1 MIGRKLHLIMVI
13 VLHYQFVLFR
23 IVFFGDVLHD
33 DRSKRQLQCRVGNAP
48 ISCGI
53 LVSKSWIVK
62 KCKKIFY
69 HLFNSVKY
77 LYLPSDTFRKHVV
90 MHVTCRKLA
99 LKFTGY
105 CRQTSYTDSA
115 VVFTLLPA
123 VAWDLKSQFPGGYM
137 HFNICFKGVSGKI
150 GIFHNE
156 KLPIEVFWFF
166 CLSRSWQWAGAIE

>member
-1 MIGRKLHLIMVI
+1 
-13 VLHYQFVLFR
+13 
-23 IVFFGDVLHD
+23 
-33 DRSKRQLQCRVGNAP
+33 
-48 ISCGI
+48 
-53 LVSKSWIVK
+53 
-62 KCKKIFY
+62 
-69 HLFNSVKY
+69 
-77 LYLPSDTFRKHVV
+77 

-166 CLSRSWQWAGAIE
+166 CLFRPWQWAGANTGVAAPGHRQQGAQRTQSAGWPAPAPAQNLTWIILTNLDCLRTVATSEASAPWECQHFCFLHQGLTLYNSCSLWTEL